1 MVESKEVAGDGVNRP
16 IEYARFRDDK
26 PAEEGYSAELISN
39 RVDPKFYDDLDA
51 APKPKDGIHALL
63 DLF

>member
-1 MVESKEVAGDGVNRP
+1 MNRP
-16 IEYARFRDDK
+16 ISYAKFRDDK

-51 APKPKDGIHALL
+51 APKPKDGINTLL